1 MPNGHPVR
9 RPLGRLYTALWGG
22 CLLMLSQS
30 AAARFAIPGY
40 ELVYTAPVETAL
52 QADDLRN
59 TAEVWREM
67 FDAAKTRIDLG
78 QFYVAN
84 QDGSLLD
91 GVLQHLKA
99 AGERGVKIRF
109 LVEDKGIRIS
119 TAETLEQL
127 KAIPNLELRI
137 IPYQKLSGGILHA
150 KYLLVDGEQA
160 FVGSQNF
167 DWRAL
172 EHIHETGLR
181 ISDAKV
187 VGQIQAIF
195 EQDWQAQ
202 ALLAQDKPVA
212 PLPDSP
218 TTAPPQGN
226 YLVASPRAYNPAGVI
241 DSQAELPRLLA
252 GAKRRVRVQVMDY
265 APLSFGPERSRPFY
279 AVIDNALRN
288 AAARGVQIELM
299 VANWNTKKPD
309 IAWLKS
315 LALVPNVQIKVVT
328 IPPASSGFIPFARVI
343 HSKLMTIDDEIA
355 WVGTSNWTGGYLDN
369 SRNLELVM
377 HSAAMSGRLDQ
388 LYQQLWNSVYAEPL
402 RLDYDY
408 PTPKPGGE
416 SDKQGAVN
424 PRALCFYRRQP
435 AFSSAVTSCSALNPS
450 ARWPLP
456 LTLLAA
462 SNAFTIASSTA
473 SAAAAN
479 SAEM

>member
-1 MPNGHPVR
+1 MPNGRQPR
-9 RPLGRLYTALWGG
+9 RPLGRLYTALWGS

-30 AAARFAIPGY
+30 AAARFEIPGY

-59 TAEVWREM
+59 TAQVWQQM

-84 QDGSLLD
+84 EQGSLLD

-109 LVEDKGIRIS
+109 LMEEKGIRIS
-119 TAETLEQL
+119 TPETLEQL

-137 IPYQKLSGGILHA
+137 IPYQRLSGGILHA

-172 EHIHETGLR
+172 AHIHETGLR
-181 ISDAKV
+181 ISDAGV

-202 ALLAQDKPVA
+202 ALLAADKPVP
-212 PLPDSP
+212 PLPYQPNAD
-218 TTAPPQGN
+218 TPQGN

-241 DSQAELPRLLA
+241 DSQVELPRLLA
-252 GAKRRVRVQVMDY
+252 AAKQQVRVQVMDY
-265 APLSFGPERSRPFY
+265 APLSYGPERSRPYY
-279 AVIDNALRN
+279 AVIDNALRS
-288 AAARGVQIELM
+288 AAARGVKIELM

-315 LALVPNVQIKVVT
+315 LSVVPNVQIKIVT

-343 HSKLMTIDDEIA
+343 HSKIMTIDGETA
-355 WVGTSNWTGGYLDN
+355 WIGTSNWTGGYLDN
-369 SRNLELVM
+369 SRNLELVL
-377 HSAAMSGRLDQ
+377 HNPLMSQRVDK
-388 LYQQLWNSVYAEPL
+388 LYSQLWNSVYAEPL
-402 RLDYDY
+402 KLDYDY

-416 SDKQGAVN
+416 S
-424 PRALCFYRRQP
+424 
-435 AFSSAVTSCSALNPS
+435 
-450 ARWPLP
+450 
-456 LTLLAA
+456 
-462 SNAFTIASSTA
+462 
-473 SAAAAN
+473 
-479 SAEM
+479 

>member
-1 MPNGHPVR
+1 MPNGRQPR
-9 RPLGRLYTALWGG
+9 RPLGRLYTALWGS

-30 AAARFAIPGY
+30 ATARFDIPGY

-59 TAEVWREM
+59 TAEVWQQM

-84 QDGSLLD
+84 QQGSLLD

-109 LVEDKGIRIS
+109 LMEEKGIRIS
-119 TAETLEQL
+119 TPETLEQL

-137 IPYQKLSGGILHA
+137 IPYQRLSGGILHA

-172 EHIHETGLR
+172 AHIHETGLR
-181 ISDAKV
+181 ISDAGV

-202 ALLAQDKPVA
+202 ALLAADKPV
-212 PLPDSP
+212 PQLPYQP
-218 TTAPPQGN
+218 KAETPQGN

-241 DSQAELPRLLA
+241 DSQVELPRLLA
-252 GAKRRVRVQVMDY
+252 SAKQRVRVQVMDY
-265 APLSFGPERSRPFY
+265 APLSYGPEHSRPYY
-279 AVIDNALRN
+279 AVIDNALRS
-288 AAARGVQIELM
+288 AAARGVKIELM

-315 LALVPNVQIKVVT
+315 LAVVPNVQIKIVT
-328 IPPASSGFIPFARVI
+328 VPPASSGFIPFARVI
-343 HSKLMTIDDEIA
+343 HSKMMTIDGETA
-355 WVGTSNWTGGYLDN
+355 WIGTSNWTGGYLDN
-369 SRNLELVM
+369 SRNLELVL
-377 HSAAMSGRLDQ
+377 HSPGMSQRVDK
-388 LYQQLWNSVYAEPL
+388 LYSQLWDSVYAEPIK
-402 RLDYDY
+402 LDYDY
-408 PTPKPGGE
+408 PAPKPGGE
-416 SDKQGAVN
+416 S
-424 PRALCFYRRQP
+424 
-435 AFSSAVTSCSALNPS
+435 
-450 ARWPLP
+450 
-456 LTLLAA
+456 
-462 SNAFTIASSTA
+462 
-473 SAAAAN
+473 
-479 SAEM
+479 

>member
-1 MPNGHPVR
+1 MPNGRQPR
-9 RPLGRLYTALWGG
+9 WPLGRLYTALWGS

-30 AAARFAIPGY
+30 ATARFDIPGY

-59 TAEVWREM
+59 TAEVWQQM

-84 QDGSLLD
+84 QQGSLLD

-109 LVEDKGIRIS
+109 LMEEKGIRIS
-119 TAETLEQL
+119 TPETLEQL

-137 IPYQKLSGGILHA
+137 IPYQRLSGGILHA

-172 EHIHETGLR
+172 AHIHETGLR
-181 ISDAKV
+181 ISDAGV

-202 ALLAQDKPVA
+202 ALLVADKPV
-212 PLPDSP
+212 PQLPYQP
-218 TTAPPQGN
+218 KAETPQGN

-241 DSQAELPRLLA
+241 DSQVELPRLLA
-252 GAKRRVRVQVMDY
+252 SAKQRVRVQVMDY
-265 APLSFGPERSRPFY
+265 APLSYGPEHSRPYY
-279 AVIDNALRN
+279 AVIDNALRS
-288 AAARGVQIELM
+288 AAARGVKIELM

-315 LALVPNVQIKVVT
+315 LAVVPNVQIKIVT
-328 IPPASSGFIPFARVI
+328 VPPASSGFIPFARVI
-343 HSKLMTIDDEIA
+343 HSKMMIIDGETA
-355 WVGTSNWTGGYLDN
+355 WIGTSNWTGGYLDN
-369 SRNLELVM
+369 SRNLELVL
-377 HSAAMSGRLDQ
+377 HSPVMSQRVDK
-388 LYQQLWNSVYAEPL
+388 LYSQLWDSVYAEPIK
-402 RLDYDY
+402 LDYDY
-408 PTPKPGGE
+408 PAPKPGGE
-416 SDKQGAVN
+416 S
-424 PRALCFYRRQP
+424 
-435 AFSSAVTSCSALNPS
+435 
-450 ARWPLP
+450 
-456 LTLLAA
+456 
-462 SNAFTIASSTA
+462 
-473 SAAAAN
+473 
-479 SAEM
+479 

>member
-1 MPNGHPVR
+1 MPNGRQPR
-9 RPLGRLYTALWGG
+9 RPLGRLYTALWGS

-30 AAARFAIPGY
+30 ATARFDIPGY

-59 TAEVWREM
+59 TAEVWQQM

-84 QDGSLLD
+84 QQGSLLD

-109 LVEDKGIRIS
+109 LMEEKGIRIS
-119 TAETLEQL
+119 TPETLEQL

-137 IPYQKLSGGILHA
+137 IPYQRLSGGILHA

-172 EHIHETGLR
+172 VHIHETGLR
-181 ISDAKV
+181 ISDAGV

-202 ALLAQDKPVA
+202 ALLVADKPV
-212 PLPDSP
+212 PQLPYQP
-218 TTAPPQGN
+218 KAETPQGN

-241 DSQAELPRLLA
+241 DSQVELPRLLA
-252 GAKRRVRVQVMDY
+252 SAKHRVRVQVMDY
-265 APLSFGPERSRPFY
+265 APLSYGPEHSRPYY
-279 AVIDNALRN
+279 AVIDNALRS
-288 AAARGVQIELM
+288 AAARGVKIELM

-315 LALVPNVQIKVVT
+315 LAVVPNVQIKIVT
-328 IPPASSGFIPFARVI
+328 VPPASSGFIPFARVI
-343 HSKLMTIDDEIA
+343 HSKMMIIDDETA
-355 WVGTSNWTGGYLDN
+355 WIGTSNWTGGYLDN
-369 SRNLELVM
+369 SRNLELVL
-377 HSAAMSGRLDQ
+377 HSPVMSQRVDK
-388 LYQQLWNSVYAEPL
+388 LYSQLWDSVYAEPIK
-402 RLDYDY
+402 LDYDY
-408 PTPKPGGE
+408 PAPKPGGE
-416 SDKQGAVN
+416 S
-424 PRALCFYRRQP
+424 
-435 AFSSAVTSCSALNPS
+435 
-450 ARWPLP
+450 
-456 LTLLAA
+456 
-462 SNAFTIASSTA
+462 
-473 SAAAAN
+473 
-479 SAEM
+479 

>member
-1 MPNGHPVR
+1 MPNGLQLR

-30 AAARFAIPGY
+30 ATARFDIPGY

-59 TAEVWREM
+59 TAEVWQQM

-84 QDGSLLD
+84 QQGSLLD

-109 LVEDKGIRIS
+109 LMEEKGIRIS
-119 TAETLEQL
+119 TPETLEQL

-137 IPYQKLSGGILHA
+137 IPYQRLSGGILHA

-172 EHIHETGLR
+172 AHIHETGLR
-181 ISDAKV
+181 ISDAGV

-195 EQDWQAQ
+195 EQDWKAQ
-202 ALLAQDKPVA
+202 ALLAADKPV
-212 PLPDSP
+212 PQLPYQPS
-218 TTAPPQGN
+218 TETPQGN

-241 DSQAELPRLLA
+241 DSQVELPRLLA
-252 GAKRRVRVQVMDY
+252 TAKQRVRVQVMDY
-265 APLSFGPERSRPFY
+265 APLSYGPEHSRPYY
-279 AVIDNALRN
+279 AVIDNALRS
-288 AAARGVQIELM
+288 AAARGVQVELM

-315 LALVPNVQIKVVT
+315 LAVVPNVQIKIVT

-343 HSKLMTIDDEIA
+343 HSKIMTIDGATA
-355 WVGTSNWTGGYLDN
+355 WIGTSNWTGGYLDN
-369 SRNLELVM
+369 SRNLELVL
-377 HSAAMSGRLDQ
+377 HNPAMSQRVDK
-388 LYQQLWNSVYAEPL
+388 LYSQLWDSVYAEPIK
-402 RLDYDY
+402 LDYDY
-408 PTPKPGGE
+408 PAPKPGGE
-416 SDKQGAVN
+416 S
-424 PRALCFYRRQP
+424 
-435 AFSSAVTSCSALNPS
+435 
-450 ARWPLP
+450 
-456 LTLLAA
+456 
-462 SNAFTIASSTA
+462 
-473 SAAAAN
+473 
-479 SAEM
+479 

>member
-1 MPNGHPVR
+1 MPNGLQLR

-30 AAARFAIPGY
+30 ATARFDIPGY

-59 TAEVWREM
+59 TAEVWQQM

-84 QDGSLLD
+84 QQGSLLD

-109 LVEDKGIRIS
+109 LMEEKGIRIS

-137 IPYQKLSGGILHA
+137 IPYQRLSGGILHA

-172 EHIHETGLR
+172 AHIHETGLR
-181 ISDAKV
+181 ISDAGV

-202 ALLAQDKPVA
+202 ALLAADKPV
-212 PLPDSP
+212 PQLPYQPS
-218 TTAPPQGN
+218 TETPQGN
-226 YLVASPRAYNPAGVI
+226 YLVASPRAYNPTGVI
-241 DSQAELPRLLA
+241 DSQVELPRLLA
-252 GAKRRVRVQVMDY
+252 TAKQRVRVQVMDY
-265 APLSFGPERSRPFY
+265 APLSYGPEHSRPYY
-279 AVIDNALRN
+279 AVIDNALRS
-288 AAARGVQIELM
+288 AAARGVQVELM

-315 LALVPNVQIKVVT
+315 LAVVPNVQVKIVT

-343 HSKLMTIDDEIA
+343 HSKIMTIDGTTA
-355 WVGTSNWTGGYLDN
+355 WIGTSNWTGGYLDN
-369 SRNLELVM
+369 SRNLELVL
-377 HSAAMSGRLDQ
+377 HNPAMSQRVDK
-388 LYQQLWNSVYAEPL
+388 LYSQLWDSVYAEPIKL
-402 RLDYDY
+402 EYDY
-408 PTPKPGGE
+408 PAPKPGGE
-416 SDKQGAVN
+416 S
-424 PRALCFYRRQP
+424 
-435 AFSSAVTSCSALNPS
+435 
-450 ARWPLP
+450 
-456 LTLLAA
+456 
-462 SNAFTIASSTA
+462 
-473 SAAAAN
+473 
-479 SAEM
+479 